1 MTRTLTDLPAGLTV
15 EPDEHVAVVT
25 VRDEPLPD
33 GGTLAVVS
41 LTSADGRRP
50 TTLGL
55 RGLLALQDALL
66 TVQARAQAGQLAAVA
81 VTGRPGAFV
90 AGADLTL
97 ARALRDRVGARAL
110 ARLGHDTLRLLGE
123 MPVPTVAWVGGY
135 ALGGGLE
142 LALHCDHRVAAA
154 GVRALALPETSL
166 GIVPGWGGCWLL
178 PRLVGV
184 EAAIDLAVLRP
195 LAGNRQTSAE
205 EALGLGLVDAVLP
218 AQDFEQAALGWTV
231 DLLRTRP
238 PARAPRPP
246 TESGTEAI
254 TRAAGVLDARLHGAA
269 PAYAHALDLIARAG
283 RRDRDAGFTA
293 EDEVLTELLVSEQ
306 AAAAMYAAE
315 LVGSAARAHRSAGG
329 TAEGD
334 ARRPVRQVGV
344 VGAGLMAAQLGV
356 LLAAR
361 LEVPVRLR
369 EVDEE
374 RAEAGRGRVRA
385 LVESQV
391 RRGRITEDAA
401 AVLLSRIEVG
411 TDLRDLAGADLVI
424 EAVTEVLEVKRS
436 VFAEVEALVDPGTVL
451 ATNTSALSVTAM
463 ADGLEHPERVVGLHF
478 FNPVAQMPLVEV
490 VATQQSSDA
499 ALATAVDVA
508 ARAGKTVVR
517 TTDRPGFVVNRVLLR
532 MLAEVLGAVEDGAPV
547 TVADRAL
554 RPLGLPMSP
563 FALLDLVGLGVAQH
577 VLGTLHDG
585 LGARYRL
592 SPGLERLVHE
602 GRRVARPGAGGL
614 PEVDPSIQDAFDGAA
629 TGAPVPD
636 ADEVLARVATGLA
649 QEIGGLLDEGVVP
662 GADQVDLAMIL
673 GAGWP
678 PHLGGICPW
687 LDREGWSEHALGR
700 RLLPP
705 RVAVRAE
712 A

>member
-1 MTRTLTDLPAGLTV
+1 MTPSLADLPTGLTV
-15 EPDEHVAVVT
+15 EPDDHVAVVT
-25 VRDEPLPD
+25 TRDQPLPD
-33 GGTLAVVS
+33 GGTLAVVT

-55 RGLLALQDALL
+55 RGLLALQDVLL
-66 TVQARAQAGQLAAVA
+66 TVQARAQAGEIAAVA

-97 ARALRDRVGARAL
+97 ARALRDQVGARAL

-123 MPVPTVAWVGGY
+123 MPVPTIAWVGGY

-142 LALHCDHRVAAA
+142 IALHCDHRVAAA
-154 GVRALALPETSL
+154 GVRALALPEASL

-184 EAAIDLAVLRP
+184 EAAIDLTVLRP
-195 LAGNRQTSAE
+195 LANNRQTSAE
-205 EALGLGLVDAVLP
+205 EALRIGLVDAVLP
-218 AQDFEQAALGWTV
+218 AEDFADAALAWTV
-231 DLLRTRP
+231 DLLRERP
-238 PARAPRPP
+238 PARAPRPA
-246 TESGTEAI
+246 TEAD
-254 TRAAGVLDARLHGAA
+254 TAAVERAAGVIEARLHGAA
-269 PAYAHALDLIARAG
+269 PSYAHTLDLVARAG
-283 RRDRDAGFTA
+283 QRDREAGFAA
-293 EDEVLTELLVSEQ
+293 EDEALTALLVSEQ
-306 AAAAMYAAE
+306 AAAAMYAAD
-315 LVGSAARAHRSAGG
+315 LVGGAARAHRTGG
-329 TAEGD
+329 ATGGAEP
-334 ARRPVRQVGV
+334 RPVREVGV
-344 VGAGLMAAQLGV
+344 IGAGLMAAQLGV
-356 LLAAR
+356 LLASR
-361 LEVPVRLR
+361 LDVPVRLR

-374 RAEAGRGRVRA
+374 RAEAGRGRVRT
-385 LVESQV
+385 LVEAQV
-391 RRGRITEDAA
+391 RRGRLTEDAA
-401 AVLLSRIEVG
+401 AALLDRIRVG

-424 EAVTEVLEVKRS
+424 EAVTEVLDVKRA

-463 ADGLEHPERVVGLHF
+463 ADGLAHPERVVGLHF

-490 VATQQSSDA
+490 VATGSSSPE
-499 ALATAVDVA
+499 ALATGVDVA

-532 MLAEVLGAVEDGAPV
+532 MLAEVLGAVEDGTPV

-585 LGARYRL
+585 LGERFRL
-592 SPGLERLVHE
+592 SPGLERLVRE
-602 GRRVARPGAGGL
+602 GRSVARPGPGGL
-614 PEVDPSIQDAFDGAA
+614 PEVDPAIQEAFDDPV

-636 ADEVLARVATGLA
+636 ADDVLARVATGLA
-649 QEIGGLLDEGVVP
+649 QEIGGLLDEGVV
-662 GADQVDLAMIL
+662 ADATQVDLAMIL

-687 LDREGWSEHALGR
+687 LDREGWSEHVLGR

-705 RVAVRAE
+705 GLAVRAQ